1 MRHPVSG
8 DWVQADYGFDLFLTK
23 RLETYFAFCF
33 NGYELA
39 DSNSVANS
47 TAVWRLAPAGQ
58 FGKQAVEGLVRRGV
72 VECLPGPIV
81 EAGGDQVE
89 VALVQPGQGA
99 AFRQVLAQQAVGV
112 LVGAPLPG

>member
-1 MRHPVSG
+1 MDGQENLRADFFPHPVL
-8 DWVQADYGFDLFLTK
+8 W
-23 RLETYFAFCF
+23 
-33 NGYELA
+33 LA

-47 TAVWRLAPAGQ
+47 TAVWCLAPADQ
-58 FGKQAVEGLVRRGV
+58 FGKQAVEGLIRRGV

-89 VALVQPGQGA
+89 LALVQPRQGA

-112 LVGAPLPG
+112 LVGPRLIKTMQVGKQDAPASL

>member
-1 MRHPVSG
+1 MASPSSALRPGPGSVTRPPSPPGRGGSG
-8 DWVQADYGFDLFLTK
+8 SRSK
-23 RLETYFAFCF
+23 RR
-33 NGYELA
+33 A
-39 DSNSVANS
+39 DSNTVANS
-47 TAVWRLAPAGQ
+47 TAVWCLAPADQ
-58 FGKQAVEGLVRRGV
+58 FGKQAVEGLIRRGV

-89 VALVQPGQGA
+89 LALVQPGQGA